1 MKSVSLENIAVG
13 TELPALLAPPIT
25 RQTLAIYCGASGDH
39 NPVHVDLD
47 YAKAAGLEDVIAHG
61 MLVMAYT
68 GRVLTDWVPHE
79 WVTSFNTRFLA
90 MTRVGEVITASGT
103 IVEKIEDGGT
113 VTLRVALEAAN
124 EHGEKKVSGEATV
137 QEKNIS

>member
-1 MKSVSLENIAVG
+1 MKSVSLEKIAVG
-13 TELPALLAPPIT
+13 TKLPGLSVPPVT

-79 WVTSFNTRFLA
+79 WVTSFSTRFLA
-90 MTRVGEVITASGT
+90 MTRVGESITASGT
-103 IVEKIEDGGT
+103 IVEKIENGGA
-113 VTLRVALEAAN
+113 VMLRVALEATN
-124 EHGEKKVSGEATV
+124 ERGE
-137 QEKNIS
+137 

>member
-1 MKSVSLENIAVG
+1 MKSVSLEKIAVG
-13 TELPALLAPPIT
+13 TKLPGLSVPPVT

-79 WVTSFNTRFLA
+79 WVTSFSTRFLA
-90 MTRVGEVITASGT
+90 MTRVGESITASGT
-103 IVEKIEDGGT
+103 IVEKIENGGA
-113 VTLRVALEAAN
+113 VMLRVALEATN
-124 EHGEKKVSGEATV
+124 ERGEKKVSGEATI
-137 QEKNIS
+137 QEKDIC